1 MQTLLTSSH
10 WNKLRY
16 EIWKHIGISSNKIFW
31 LFSVKV
37 RSLYT
42 TRSMWWL
49 ISPNPAENILK
60 CQKFTWQQKSWS
72 CKNDEQF
79 YQSKNNHSFW
89 KLRISDSSKER
100 ETPTRAGDVLRSTEA
115 SCPSLALNVP
125 VSWKCKVSTEKVKHR
140 HLNKN
145 KTTWPYK
152 WFIYWI

>member
-16 EIWKHIGISSNKIFW
+16 EIWKHIGIPSNKILW

-49 ISPNPAENILK
+49 ISPNSAENILK

-89 KLRISDSSKER
+89 KLRISDSSRER
-100 ETPTRAGDVLRSTEA
+100 ETLRPEPETCWDLLKPPAPLS
-115 SCPSLALNVP
+115 PSMFRSVGSVKSLQKRLNIA
-125 VSWKCKVSTEKVKHR
+125 T
-140 HLNKN
+140 
-145 KTTWPYK
+145 
-152 WFIYWI
+152 